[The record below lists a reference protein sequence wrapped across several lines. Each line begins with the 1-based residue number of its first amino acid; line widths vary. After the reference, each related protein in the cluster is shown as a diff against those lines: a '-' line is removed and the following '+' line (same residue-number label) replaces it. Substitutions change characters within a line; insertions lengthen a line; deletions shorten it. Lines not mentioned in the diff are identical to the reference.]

1 MNDQDNQQTAR
12 FGSSLLKNQLVI
24 NWCFKPATTESL
36 ITTNKTSLLKIANNE
51 EKAWARSVIGG
62 SGSQWT
68 TLLCQ
73 ELVREALIV
82 LSRKNVKNVKP
93 IHGSVTSKKYHPDL
107 QCDDYVY
114 EVKGRSW
121 STSGT
126 AGEKILGVPLKY
138 GEVPVLYKKPLQI
151 VLVGYQEYEAR
162 HGFAFGDILDST
174 HQTAQL
180 TEALNFYKA
189 RQIEYVGFTEI
200 LTQLGYKYISP
211 TTGNDTL

>member
-1 MNDQDNQQTAR
+1 MNTENAKQTLR

-36 ITTNKTSLLKIANNE
+36 LTTSKSTLLKIANND
-51 EKAWARSVIGG
+51 EKAWARTVIGG
-62 SGSQWT
+62 AGSQWT

-73 ELVREALIV
+73 ELVREALIEMGC
-82 LSRKNVKNVKP
+82 KNVSNAKHVQ
-93 IHGSVTSKKYHPDL
+93 GSITTKKYHPDL
-107 QCDDYVY
+107 QCDDIVY

-138 GEVPVLYKKPLQI
+138 GEVPIVYGKPLRI

-162 HGFAFGDILDST
+162 NGFAFGDLLDSNN
-174 HQTAQL
+174 QTL
-180 TEALNFYKA
+180 SLKETIKFFKDRN
-189 RQIEYVGFTEI
+189 IEYVGFTDM
-200 LTQLGYKYISP
+200 LKQLGYSY
-211 TTGNDTL
+211 NAL

>member
-1 MNDQDNQQTAR
+1 MQAQDVKQAMR
-12 FGSSLLKNQLVI
+12 FGSSLLQNQLVI
-24 NWCFKPATTESL
+24 NWCFRPATTESL
-36 ITTNKTSLLKIANNE
+36 LTTGKSALLKIANNE

-62 SGSQWT
+62 AGSQWT

-73 ELVREALIV
+73 ELVREALIEMD
-82 LSRKNVKNVKP
+82 RKNVKNAKP
-93 IHGSVTSKKYHPDL
+93 LSGSITNKKYHPDL

-138 GEVPVLYKKPLQI
+138 GEVPTLYQKPLRI

-162 HGFAFGDILDST
+162 HGFAFGDLLNPGNQT
-174 HQTAQL
+174 HNLKDTL
-180 TEALNFYKA
+180 EYFKERN
-189 RQIEYVGFTEI
+189 IEYIGFTDI
-200 LTQLGYKYISP
+200 LKQLGYNYRDPSADSP
-211 TTGNDTL
+211 L